1 MGLCKKIIV
10 CLLMI
15 VITIGCI
22 ETVGRDPVLH
32 RVGGGKYTWKPKIN
46 FTQWASNETF
56 YKDDWLYFGFDKHIY
71 NVLEVNKTN
80 YEKCIDTGYINNITR
95 GGRDVFQLSEERTY
109 YFICGRGFCFQGMKV
124 EINVEPLELPLLPPR
139 TIPNKACSSRKMN
152 YTKFVMLLVIALA
165 WTFV

>member
-1 MGLCKKIIV
+1 MGFGRKIIV

-15 VITIGCI
+15 ITIGCNEI
-22 ETVGRDPVLH
+22 DGREPVLH

-46 FTQWASNETF
+46 FTQWASNEHF

-109 YFICGRGFCFQGMKV
+109 YFLCGRGFCFQGMKV
-124 EINVEPLELPLLPPR
+124 EINVEPLELPLLPPP
-139 TIPNKACSSRKMN
+139 TIPNKAGSSRNTN
-152 YTKFVMLLVIALA
+152 YSIFVILLVIALA
-165 WTFV
+165 WIFM